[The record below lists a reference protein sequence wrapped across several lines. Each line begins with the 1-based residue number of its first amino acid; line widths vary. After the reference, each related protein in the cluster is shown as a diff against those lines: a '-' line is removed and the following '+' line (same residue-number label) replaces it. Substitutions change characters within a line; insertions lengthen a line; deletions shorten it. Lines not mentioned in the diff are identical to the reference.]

1 MSSLGGPH
9 IVTDQLTFYVDAANR
24 KSYESGSSETLN
36 IINPSI
42 NPGSLDN
49 GINFTSED
57 KGKWTF
63 DGSDDEIT
71 FDKLTNGNWGT
82 DSWSVNLWFSTTSSI
97 SNSPSYGLIGK
108 WSGGNYQEG
117 WTITLRGATY
127 NGILV
132 RLISGSAS
140 NLSGTGGL
148 RDISPS
154 ENITSSLSNGKGH
167 NITLTFNSSTRVGSL
182 YVDGESVGSTSGYN
196 AGFTWENY
204 ITESNLYIGR
214 ASNLGSYFPGKI
226 SNVSFYRKSLSPKEI
241 SQNYNALKGRFV

>member
-1 MSSLGGPH
+1 MIKRGPH
-9 IVTDQLTFYVDAANR
+9 IITDQLTFYVDAANS
-24 KSYESGSSETLN
+24 KSYTSGSSETLN

-57 KGKWTF
+57 RGKWIF

-71 FDKLTNGNWGT
+71 FDKLSNGNWGT

-97 SNSPSYGLIGK
+97 SNSPMLGLCGK
-108 WSGGNYQEG
+108 WSGNNYQEG
-117 WTITLRGATY
+117 WSIALRGATY

-132 RLISGSAS
+132 RLISGSA
-140 NLSGTGGL
+140 NHLSGTGGI
-148 RDISPS
+148 RDIQPS
-154 ENITSSLSNGKGH
+154 ENITSSLSDGKGH
-167 NITLTFNSSTRVGSL
+167 NITVTFDSLTRVGSL
-182 YVDGESVGSTSGYN
+182 YVDGESVGSSPGYN

-204 ITESNLYIGR
+204 ITESNLYIGKG
-214 ASNLGSYFPGKI
+214 SNLGSYFPGEI

-241 SQNYNALKGRFV
+241 KQNYNALKGRFG